1 MAVHNHEIAKALKK
15 LSDLLEIDGASSF
28 RVRAYRNAAQT
39 INEMSQELA
48 DLAEDGQD
56 LSKLPDIGKNM
67 ADKIKNFVQTG
78 KLPQLEEMQQK
89 IPVDTEE
96 LLQISQLGAK
106 GIKALYEN
114 LGITNMDQ
122 LKKAAEAGKVEAL
135 KGFGKKT
142 QQKMLDE
149 INKISR
155 GETKGRF
162 KWAIAEQIIEPYISY
177 LKNIE
182 GVVSVD
188 AAGSYRRKKE
198 TVGDMDLLVV
208 ADNPTEV
215 MNRFV
220 SYEDVEEVIA
230 HGETKSSVN
239 LRLGLQVD
247 LRVIPQTS
255 FGAAML
261 YFTGS
266 KAHNVAIRRIA
277 QDQEYKINE
286 YGIYHGESWKAGKTE
301 EEMYNQIGLS
311 YIEPELRENRGEV
324 EAAQNNTLPALVTIQ
339 DIKGDFQSHTKESD
353 GKFTLE
359 EMAEG
364 ARKMGY
370 QYFSITDHSKRVTM
384 ANGLDEKR
392 LARHIEAVDR
402 LNESLQNIKILKSV
416 EVDILEDGRLDLS
429 DDILKE
435 LDIVVV
441 AIHYNMN
448 LSREKQTNRVL
459 KAMESPYFHIMAH
472 PTGRMIGKREGY
484 ELDME
489 KILDAAS
496 EKGCFMEINAAPDR
510 LDLSDIYARMAKDK
524 GVKMALSTDA
534 HNLDNLNYMR
544 FGINQARRAWL
555 EPKDVIN
562 TYSWEELKKMIPG

>member
-28 RVRAYRNAAQT
+28 RVRAYRNGART

-48 DLAEDGQD
+48 DLVEAGQD

-78 KLPQLEEMQQK
+78 KLPQLEEMQEK

-177 LKNIE
+177 LRNIK
-182 GVVSVD
+182 GVESVD

-220 SYEDVEEVIA
+220 SYEEVKEVIA
-230 HGETKSSVN
+230 HGETKSSVI
-239 LRLGLQVD
+239 LRTGLQVD
-247 LRVIPQTS
+247 LRVIPGKS
-255 FGAAML
+255 YGAAML

-277 QDQEYKINE
+277 QEQEYKINE
-286 YGIYHGESWKAGKTE
+286 YGIYRGETWKAGQTE

-324 EAAQNNTLPALVTIQ
+324 EAAQNNTLPNLVTME
-339 DIKGDFQSHTKESD
+339 DIKGDFQSHTKASD

-364 ARKMGY
+364 ARKKGY
-370 QYFSITDHSKRVTM
+370 EYFSITDHSKRVTM
-384 ANGLDEKR
+384 AHGLDEKR
-392 LARHIEAVDR
+392 LAQHIEAVDQ
-402 LNESLQNIKILKSV
+402 LNEKIQNLKILKSI
-416 EVDILEDGRLDLS
+416 EVDILEDGTLDLS
-429 DDILKE
+429 DDILKK

-489 KILDAAS
+489 KILDAAA

-534 HNLDNLNYMR
+534 HNLDNLGYMR
-544 FGINQARRAWL
+544 FGVNQARRAWL
-555 EPKDVIN
+555 GPKDVIN

>member
-1 MAVHNHEIAKALKK
+1 MAVHNYEIASALKK

-28 RVRAYRNAAQT
+28 RVRAYRNAART
-39 INEMSQELA
+39 IKEMSRELS
-48 DLAEDGQD
+48 DLVQDGED
-56 LSKLPDIGKNM
+56 LSQLPDIGKNM

-122 LKKAAEAGKVEAL
+122 LKKAAETGKVEAL

-149 INKISR
+149 ISKISK

-177 LKNIE
+177 LRNIK
-182 GVVSVD
+182 GVESVD

-215 MNRFV
+215 MNQFV
-220 SYEDVEEVIA
+220 SYEEVEEVIA
-230 HGETKSSVN
+230 HGETKSSVI
-239 LRLGLQVD
+239 LRTGLQVD
-247 LRVIPQTS
+247 LRVIPRES
-255 FGAAML
+255 YGAAML

-277 QDQEYKINE
+277 REKEYKINE
-286 YGIYHGESWKAGKTE
+286 YGIYNGETWKAGRTE

-311 YIEPELRENRGEV
+311 HIEPELRENRGEV
-324 EAAQNNTLPALVTIQ
+324 EAAQNNTLPNLATIE
-339 DIKGDFQSHTKESD
+339 DIKGDFQSHTKASD

-364 ARKMGY
+364 AHKMGY
-370 QYFSITDHSKRVTM
+370 EYFAITDHSKRVTM
-384 ANGLDEKR
+384 AHGLDEKR
-392 LARHIEAVDR
+392 LAQHIDAVDQ
-402 LNESLQNIKILKSV
+402 LNENLQHLKILKSI
-416 EVDILEDGRLDLS
+416 EVDILEDGSLDLS
-429 DDILKE
+429 DEILKK

-472 PTGRMIGKREGY
+472 PTGRIIGKREGY

-489 KILDAAS
+489 KILDAAAK
-496 EKGCFMEINAAPDR
+496 KGCFMEINAAPDR

-524 GVKMALSTDA
+524 GVKLAISTDA
-534 HNLDNLNYMR
+534 HNLDNLDYMR
-544 FGINQARRAWL
+544 FGVNQARRAWL

>member
-15 LSDLLEIDGASSF
+15 LSDLLEIDDASSF

-48 DLAEDGQD
+48 DLVEQDQD

-67 ADKIKNFVQTG
+67 ADKIKDFVQTG
-78 KLPQLEEMQQK
+78 KLKQLEEMQQK

-96 LLQISQLGAK
+96 LMQISQLGAK
-106 GIKALYEN
+106 GIKALYEH
-114 LGITNMDQ
+114 LGITNMDR
-122 LKKAAEAGKVEAL
+122 LKEAAEAGKVEDL

-149 INKISR
+149 ISKISK

-177 LKNIE
+177 LENIE
-182 GVVSVD
+182 GVESVD

-220 SYEDVEEVIA
+220 DYEDVEEVIA

-247 LRVIPQTS
+247 LRVIPRKS
-255 FGAAML
+255 YGAAML

-277 QDQEYKINE
+277 QEQEYKINE
-286 YGIYHGESWKAGKTE
+286 YGIYQGETWKAGRTE

-311 YIEPELRENRGEV
+311 YIDPELRENRGEV
-324 EAAQNNTLPALVTIQ
+324 EAAQNNTLPTLVTMQ

-370 QYFSITDHSKRVTM
+370 EYFSITDHSKRVTM

-392 LARHIEAVDR
+392 LAQHIEAVDR
-402 LNESLQNIKILKSV
+402 LNESLQDIKILKSV

-448 LSREKQTNRVL
+448 LGREKQTNRVL

-489 KILDAAS
+489 KILDAAA

-524 GVKMALSTDA
+524 AVKMALSTDA
-534 HNLDNLNYMR
+534 HNLDNLGYMR

-562 TYSWEELKKMIPG
+562 TYSWEELKQMIPG

>member
-28 RVRAYRNAAQT
+28 RVRAYRNAART

-48 DLAEDGQD
+48 DLVEAGQD

-67 ADKIKNFVQTG
+67 ADKIKNFVRTG

-106 GIKALYEN
+106 GIKSLYEN

-122 LKKAAEAGKVEAL
+122 LRKAAEAGKVEAL

-149 INKISR
+149 INKISK

-177 LKNIE
+177 LRNIK
-182 GVVSVD
+182 GVESVD

-215 MNRFV
+215 MNCFV
-220 SYEDVEEVIA
+220 SYEEVKEVIA
-230 HGETKSSVN
+230 HGETKSSVI
-239 LRLGLQVD
+239 LRTGLQVD
-247 LRVIPQTS
+247 LRVIPRDS
-255 FGAAML
+255 YGAAML

-277 QDQEYKINE
+277 QGQEYKINE
-286 YGIYHGESWKAGKTE
+286 YGIYRGETWKAGKTE
-301 EEMYNQIGLS
+301 EEMSNQIGLP

-324 EAAQNNTLPALVTIQ
+324 EAAQNNTLPNLVTME
-339 DIKGDFQSHTKESD
+339 DIKGDFQSHTKASD

-370 QYFSITDHSKRVTM
+370 EYFSITDHSKRVTM
-384 ANGLDEKR
+384 AHGLDEKR
-392 LARHIEAVDR
+392 LAQHIEAVDQ
-402 LNESLQNIKILKSV
+402 LNEKIQNLKILKSI
-416 EVDILEDGRLDLS
+416 EVDILEDGTLDLS
-429 DDILKE
+429 DDILKK

-441 AIHYNMN
+441 AKKGIEARHYDYWRVE
-448 LSREKQTNRVL
+448 RELMQTL
-459 KAMESPYFHIMAH
+459 
-472 PTGRMIGKREGY
+472 
-484 ELDME
+484 
-489 KILDAAS
+489 
-496 EKGCFMEINAAPDR
+496 
-510 LDLSDIYARMAKDK
+510 ART
-524 GVKMALSTDA
+524 L
-534 HNLDNLNYMR
+534 HLR
-544 FGINQARRAWL
+544 
-555 EPKDVIN
+555 
-562 TYSWEELKKMIPG
+562 

>member
-28 RVRAYRNAAQT
+28 RVRAYRNAART

-48 DLAEDGQD
+48 DLVEAGQD

-67 ADKIKNFVQTG
+67 ADKIKNFVRTG

-96 LLQISQLGAK
+96 LLQISQLGDK
-106 GIKALYEN
+106 GIKSLYEN

-122 LKKAAEAGKVEAL
+122 LRKAAEAGKVEAL

-149 INKISR
+149 INKISK

-177 LKNIE
+177 LRNIK
-182 GVVSVD
+182 GVESVD

-220 SYEDVEEVIA
+220 SYEEVKEVIA
-230 HGETKSSVN
+230 HGETKSSVI
-239 LRLGLQVD
+239 LRTGLQVD
-247 LRVIPQTS
+247 LRVIPRDS
-255 FGAAML
+255 YGAAML

-277 QDQEYKINE
+277 QGQEYKINE
-286 YGIYHGESWKAGKTE
+286 YGIYRGETWKAGKTE
-301 EEMYNQIGLS
+301 EEMSNQIGLP

-324 EAAQNNTLPALVTIQ
+324 EAAQNNTLPNLVTME
-339 DIKGDFQSHTKESD
+339 DIKGDFQSHTKASD

-370 QYFSITDHSKRVTM
+370 EYFSITDHSKRVTM
-384 ANGLDEKR
+384 AHGLDEKR
-392 LARHIEAVDR
+392 LAQHIEAVDQ
-402 LNESLQNIKILKSV
+402 LNEKIQNLKILKSI
-416 EVDILEDGRLDLS
+416 EVDILEDGTLDLS
-429 DDILKE
+429 DDILKK

-448 LSREKQTNRVL
+448 LSREKQTDRVL

-489 KILDAAS
+489 KVLDAAAK
-496 EKGCFMEINAAPDR
+496 KGCFMEINAAPDR

-524 GVKMALSTDA
+524 GVKLALSTDA
-534 HNLDNLNYMR
+534 HNLDNLGYMR
-544 FGINQARRAWL
+544 FGVNQARRAWL

-562 TYSWEELKKMIPG
+562 TYSWEELKKIIPG